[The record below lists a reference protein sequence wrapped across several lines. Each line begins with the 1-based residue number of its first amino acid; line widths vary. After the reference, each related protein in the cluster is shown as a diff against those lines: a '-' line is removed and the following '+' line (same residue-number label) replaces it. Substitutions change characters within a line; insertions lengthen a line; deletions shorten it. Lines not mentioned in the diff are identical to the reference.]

1 MKATCGNS
9 LCGCCVGTEILTP
22 SIESNRPGLP
32 AIAYRAGT
40 WATFYET
47 MIARLSTLTLDVT
60 DDSGKT
66 TRIRP
71 LSLLSTRA
79 PDDPAIALL
88 DAWALVGDVLT
99 FYQERIANE
108 GYLMTA
114 TERRSV
120 LELAR
125 LTGYTLRP
133 GVSASVYLAFTVANG
148 FQGTLPAGT
157 RAQSQPGT
165 GQTAQFFE
173 TSADLVTRDS
183 WNTLQPRLARPQVIT
198 LAADSGTDAATRD
211 TLYFAGTSTNL
222 KAGDA
227 LLIELGSAEQIVD
240 TQGVRQPGQQVFRF
254 VDTVTP
260 QSAQNRTEVILS
272 QPFFEGQGHNAQ
284 EMVANA
290 LNPFIDE
297 ASTIFAGSDLA
308 AGVAADLANVIS
320 AVNTAPDLPTA
331 ASYVSALIPAIQAVQ
346 DAAARRQFSRLE
358 AWVSDLV
365 NLLTDLVPS
374 VQNLDGSSV
383 PVSGPG
389 FVPIRTG
396 LAASGI
402 AKLASIVDSLALL
415 PSLQPAN
422 SLRLARTVAATFSPQ
437 ADTAPRLLAAF
448 KPRAAGT
455 LYQAWSGIA
464 APASQVRVYA
474 FRVKASPYGANAPQR
489 AAATQN
495 STPQYFEWPL
505 ADDDTSS
512 TVSLDASYDKI
523 TTGSWVIL
531 DSEDIESVSASRS
544 DPIIARATLVRP
556 VSRSDYGMA
565 ARVTQ
570 LDLDTSGRWLP
581 KSGATVPPSPAP
593 AAVGAVGAALAAVAD
608 VEDVSTLR
616 RVTIWAQPEELELA
630 DEPLDTDVE
639 GDTLELAQLY
649 DGIEPG
655 RWIIVSGERT
665 DIANTTGVT
674 ASELVM
680 VAAVNQGSRA
690 PLCALFPADL
700 VPFLGSVYTTDA
712 NTQGDRLVVGEL
724 AGDAA
729 GLAQLT
735 ALLPPATYANQ
746 QFCDQVQLAP
756 GLYVNAYVPTQ
767 DELAGNFPDFAGLLA
782 DPNGVPYAGGTIP
795 GAVLGQ
801 VFAWRISSAPVHT
814 ILTLANQLAYSYDSS
829 SVAIYG
835 NVTEATH
842 GQTVGEVLG
851 DGDASQAFLAFG
863 LGQKPLTYVAAATP
877 AGAASTLTVS
887 VNDIEWNEA
896 PDLFSLAPTSRG
908 FITETDDTD
917 QTQVVFGNGDHGAGV
932 PTGSANVKATY
943 RYGIG
948 AAGNVA
954 AGSISQLATH
964 PQGAQG
970 VINPLAASGGADRDS
985 LLQARVNAP
994 LAVMAL
1000 DRLVSIVDYADFSR
1014 SFAGIGKASSV
1025 RLSDGRRQVVHV
1037 TIAGAGD
1044 IPIDATSDLYR
1055 NLFDTLNTYGDSQ
1068 MAVLLAL
1075 RRLKLLVIS
1084 ARIALQPDYEWE
1096 SVVTNLTA
1104 TLLAAF
1110 GFDARDLGQSAFA
1123 SEAIAIMQ
1131 GVPGVNY
1138 VDLRIFDG
1146 IGEAVTAA
1154 QLATLASTLKLNDY
1168 VEAELARSN
1177 PAATDATQRI
1187 LPAELVILT
1196 PDIPGT
1202 LILTEIGS

>member
-9 LCGCCVGTEILTP
+9 LCGCCAGTEILTP

-60 DDSGKT
+60 DDAGKT

-71 LSLLSTRA
+71 LSQLSTRA
-79 PDDPAIALL
+79 SDDPAIALL

-125 LTGYTLRP
+125 LTGYKLRP
-133 GVSASVYLAFTVANG
+133 GVSASVYLAFTVTSG

-198 LAADSGTDAATRD
+198 LSADPGTDAATRD

-227 LLIELGSAEQIVD
+227 LLIVLGNGRQTVD
-240 TQGVRQPGQQVFRF
+240 SHNVRQPGQQVFRY
-254 VDTVTP
+254 VDTVAP
-260 QSAQNRTEVILS
+260 QAAQNRTEVTLR
-272 QPFFEGQGHNAQ
+272 QAFFDGSANNAQ
-284 EMVANA
+284 ELVASA
-290 LNPFIDE
+290 LTPVIDE

-308 AGVAADLANVIS
+308 AGVAADLANLIS
-320 AVNTAPDLPTA
+320 AVNTAADLPTA

-346 DAAARRQFSRLE
+346 DVAARRQFSRLE

-365 NLLTDLVPS
+365 SRLTDLVTS
-374 VQNLDGSSV
+374 VLDLDGESV
-383 PVSGPG
+383 PVPGSG

-402 AKLASIVDSLALL
+402 AKLASIVDSLALA

-422 SLRLARTVAATFSPQ
+422 SLRLTRTVAATFSPQ

-448 KPRAAGT
+448 KPRAASA

-474 FRVKASPYGANAPQR
+474 FRVKASPYGANAPRR
-489 AAATQN
+489 AAAIQN
-495 STPQYFEWPL
+495 STPQYVEWPL
-505 ADDDTSS
+505 ADSDKSS
-512 TVSLDASYDKI
+512 TVSLDANYDKI
-523 TTGSWVIL
+523 VPGSWVVL
-531 DSEDIESVSASRS
+531 DSEDIESESANDS
-544 DPIIARATLVRP
+544 DPIIAQATGVMP

-570 LDLDTSGRWLP
+570 LGLDTFNRWLP
-581 KSGATVPPSPAP
+581 TSATKVPPLVAP
-593 AAVGAVGAALAAVAD
+593 AAGASVVN
-608 VEDVSTLR
+608 VEDVATLR

-690 PLCALFPADL
+690 PLCALFPANL
-700 VPFLGSVYTTDA
+700 VPFVGSVYTTDA

-735 ALLPPATYANQ
+735 ALLPPAKYANQ

-767 DELAGNFPDFAGLLA
+767 DELAGNFPDFAGLLT

-795 GAVLGQ
+795 GSVLGT

-814 ILTLANQLAYSYDSS
+814 ILTLANTLAYSYDSS

-896 PDLFSLAPTSRG
+896 PDLFSLTPTSRG
-908 FITETDDTD
+908 FITDTDDTD
-917 QTQVVFGNGDHGAGV
+917 QTQVVFGDGDHGARV

-954 AGSISQLATH
+954 AGSINQLATH

-1025 RLSDGRRQVVHV
+1025 RLSDGRREVVHV
-1037 TIAGAGD
+1037 SIAGAGD

-1055 NLFDTLNTYGDSQ
+1055 NLFDALNTYGDSQ
-1068 MAVLLAL
+1068 MPVLLAL

-1084 ARIALQPDYEWE
+1084 AGIALQPDYEWE

-1104 TLLAAF
+1104 SLLAAY
-1110 GFDARDLGQSAFA
+1110 GFDARDLGQSAFQ

-1131 GVPGVNY
+1131 GVPGVDY
-1138 VDLRIFDG
+1138 VDLQVFDG

-1154 QLATLASTLKLNDY
+1154 QLATLASTLKCKDY
-1168 VEAELARSN
+1168 VEAELARPN